1 MEFLKT
7 IDVFG
12 TVINFRVLGSEKY
25 HNSVSISCSLFI
37 FIFTVIFTYFCGLD
51 FIFHSDSHT
60 LKSTRTNKTYEFYNL
75 SMDNLFL
82 AWNIEG
88 IYGDEINFTNILFPN
103 IGYYSYKTEKEIK
116 ITFDRCKNFN
126 LSFNIPKDINNFYC
140 SDLGNYSVGGGWEN
154 ENKIEYF
161 NLNIDICKNNIC
173 PSKTD
178 ALKLLNVYSGLYLV
192 IYYPTISF
200 IPDDEIPYQISYNK
214 LNIFLDAQLVKINR
228 FYIRKYI
235 FEDDHG
241 WIFPN
246 VYKYNLFGISEI
258 ETYNFINDLGEGDKM
273 PLNSYIYT
281 GNFYID
287 KKYSYHKRW
296 FTKAFESLAVI
307 NAFYKTLY
315 IILGFFSSICNRFIL
330 FQIIIGKTNDN
341 YNLHNS
347 RKFNIF
353 HSDNEISNI
362 PNNNDINSKIDI
374 SNMNFKF
381 INTNNL
387 KKRVF
392 NIKNSGELQHGS
404 FSNKD
409 VDIVSFVKKIKDGEE
424 NNKEMPKIKIN
435 RNPIVYRGKN
445 PKEVSN
451 YTLLLFHKFNCCLS
465 HEKQVLS
472 NMNNMYR
479 NLLFKKID
487 IERYLDL
494 FKKVDYLINAQNL
507 KNKSTKNNLVHSLNL
522 LSNHI

>member
-1 MEFLKT
+1 M
-7 IDVFG
+7 V
-12 TVINFRVLGSEKY
+12 N
-25 HNSVSISCSLFI
+25 
-37 FIFTVIFTYFCGLD
+37 
-51 FIFHSDSHT
+51 
-60 LKSTRTNKTYEFYNL
+60 
-75 SMDNLFL
+75 
-82 AWNIEG
+82 
-88 IYGDEINFTNILFPN
+88 
-103 IGYYSYKTEKEIK
+103 
-116 ITFDRCKNFN
+116 
-126 LSFNIPKDINNFYC
+126 
-140 SDLGNYSVGGGWEN
+140 
-154 ENKIEYF
+154 
-161 NLNIDICKNNIC
+161 
-173 PSKTD
+173 
-178 ALKLLNVYSGLYLV
+178 
-192 IYYPTISF
+192 
-200 IPDDEIPYQISYNK
+200 
-214 LNIFLDAQLVKINR
+214 
-228 FYIRKYI
+228 
-235 FEDDHG
+235 
-241 WIFPN
+241 
-246 VYKYNLFGISEI
+246 
-258 ETYNFINDLGEGDKM
+258 
-273 PLNSYIYT
+273 
-281 GNFYID
+281 
-287 KKYSYHKRW
+287 
-296 FTKAFESLAVI
+296 
-307 NAFYKTLY
+307 
-315 IILGFFSSICNRFIL
+315 IL

-435 RNPIVYRGKN
+435 RNPIVYRRKN